1 MDEACAFFLCFLLNG
16 EISINYDKMMDAKR
30 LGERLRKIRKQLG
43 ITQLQ
48 LAEATKLTQ
57 PAISR
62 LENGE
67 EIYASGILAV
77 FEFYRDKVSLD
88 HLLDPEL
95 SEDNHDL
102 LFCSRYEI
110 RQRIESELA
119 VIVQEMEETKN
130 KMAALRAQL

>member
-1 MDEACAFFLCFLLNG
+1 M
-16 EISINYDKMMDAKR
+16 IDAKR

-67 EIYASGILAV
+67 EIYASAMLAV
-77 FEFYRDKVSLD
+77 LEFYRYKVSLD
-88 HLLDPEL
+88 YLFDPEL
-95 SEDNHDL
+95 GEDNQDL
-102 LFCSRYEI
+102 LYCSRYEI
-110 RQRIESELA
+110 RQRIQSKLA
-119 VIVQEMEETKN
+119 VIVQEMDETKN

>member
-1 MDEACAFFLCFLLNG
+1 MLFAQRG
-16 EISINYDKMMDAKR
+16 ISINYDKMMDAKR

-67 EIYASGILAV
+67 EIYASGLLAV
-77 FEFYRDKVSLD
+77 LEFYRYKVSLD
-88 HLLDPEL
+88 YLLDPEL
-95 SEDNHDL
+95 CEDNHDL

-119 VIVQEMEETKN
+119 GIVHEMEETKN

>member
-16 EISINYDKMMDAKR
+16 EISINYDKIMDAKR

-67 EIYASGILAV
+67 EIYASGLLAV
-77 FEFYRDKVSLD
+77 LEFYRYCKFVS
-88 HLLDPEL
+88 
-95 SEDNHDL
+95 
-102 LFCSRYEI
+102 
-110 RQRIESELA
+110 
-119 VIVQEMEETKN
+119 
-130 KMAALRAQL
+130 

>member
-1 MDEACAFFLCFLLNG
+1 M
-16 EISINYDKMMDAKR
+16 IDAKR

-77 FEFYRDKVSLD
+77 FEFYRNKVSLD
-88 HLLDPEL
+88 YLLDPEL
-95 SEDNHDL
+95 SEDNQDL